1 MSKRIFLF
9 HRIAAV
15 FFLFSLGFCVITG
28 SFLKSRIPIEIVGYL
43 VFLSLGLYVGF
54 QVCLGEIKR
63 MINRKELHLVAQELN
78 VPSGNAQVV
87 SNTILQQQSQELDL
101 NYSANWL
108 WSNYSGQFITAQGNK
123 SIIMGYIDAY
133 NAYRKQ

>member
-15 FFLFSLGFCVITG
+15 FFLFSLGLCVITG

-63 MINRKELHLVAQELN
+63 MINSKEPHF
-78 VPSGNAQVV
+78 
-87 SNTILQQQSQELDL
+87 
-101 NYSANWL
+101 
-108 WSNYSGQFITAQGNK
+108 GQHETQ
-123 SIIMGYIDAY
+123 D
-133 NAYRKQ
+133 